1 MLKSS
6 LLIAGGALLGILWY
20 ISPILKPFPDL
31 TGKYQI
37 GTNSIAWTDP
47 ERIETYASNSN
58 EKRSVMV
65 RFWYPADYT
74 SCAQPYFY
82 LGQKL
87 PYFQKA
93 FAALYNIPEWA
104 TTWLFPNNI
113 STHACID
120 APIASTKN
128 KYPVILF
135 SHGLGALPSDMY
147 VAILENLASNGYI
160 VVGIDHP
167 YFNLLT
173 LYPNGTVVTSQ
184 PFNDQFNNAC
194 AQEQQEIQ
202 NKAIDIYKAD
212 MKFVLDQLALLNND
226 QTSPFYQKFDLEHIG
241 VMGHS
246 AGGTAAIE
254 FCRIDTRCK
263 AMIDLDGWYDQVI
276 GYEPLTTPMLLLFEQ
291 PEEPTEEPTPE
302 YLKRKN
308 LTREEYYECEHTIA
322 EHKKTLC
329 ETSTD
334 CSTVIIPGVTHGSF
348 EDAVLLKWP
357 MRSVSASNGYT
368 LLAAINKNILQFF
381 NAHLLR

>member
-6 LLIAGGALLGILWY
+6 LLLAGTALLGILWY
-20 ISPILKPFPDL
+20 ISPILKPFPNL
-31 TGKYQI
+31 TGTYQI
-37 GTNSIAWTDP
+37 GTTTLAWTDS
-47 ERIETYASNSN
+47 ERFETYGNN
-58 EKRSVMV
+58 PDEKRSVIV
-65 RFWYPADYT
+65 RLWYPAEYT
-74 SCAQPYFY
+74 SCTQPYFY

-87 PYFQKA
+87 PYFQKI
-93 FAALYNIPEWA
+93 FSELYNLPTWA
-104 TTWLFPNNI
+104 TTWLFPNNM

-120 APIASTKN
+120 VPFATTRN

-147 VAILENLASNGYI
+147 VGILENLASNGYI
-160 VVGIDHP
+160 VIGIDHP

-173 LYPNGTVVTSQ
+173 LYPNGTVITSQ
-184 PFNDQFNNAC
+184 LFNDQFNNTS
-194 AQEQQEIQ
+194 AQEQKELQ

-226 QTSPFYQKFDLEHIG
+226 QNSLFYQKLALEHIG

-254 FCRIDTRCK
+254 FCRMDKRCK
-263 AMIDLDGWYDQVI
+263 AIINLDGWYDQVI

-291 PEEPTEEPTPE
+291 PEEIIEEPTPE

-308 LTREEYYECEHTIA
+308 LTREEYYERERNIE
-322 EHKKTLC
+322 EHKKLLC

-334 CSTVIIPGVTHGSF
+334 CSIVIIPGVTHGSF

-357 MRSVSASNGYT
+357 MRSLNAADGYT
-368 LLAAINKNILQFF
+368 LLTAINQNVLNFF
-381 NAHLLR
+381 NMHLK